1 MGNAVLGRILAYES
15 TFGSILAK
23 ENTIPP
29 HYNAPQYS
37 AVFILIRPCHGS
49 QNDSFAICLL

>member
-23 ENTIPP
+23 ENTVQP
-29 HYNAPQYS
+29 HYNAPHYS
-37 AVFILIRPCHGS
+37 AVFIITRPFH
-49 QNDSFAICLL
+49 DSFAICLIYCK